1 MKKQLLLPIL
11 LAFAV
16 VFGSLT
22 PAAAAPPSFASAG
35 RVAVL
40 INGDAARMR
49 SAAILID
56 STAYVSVR
64 DLCAALGAEHVYRAG
79 DTATVTADGLT
90 ISATVGDNYIVANG
104 RYLFTRGGC
113 VDRNGELMA
122 PIRAL
127 TKAFGAGVL
136 WNAAQR
142 QVFVTEGSRPIAPA
156 ETFYREEDVLWMS
169 RIISAE
175 ARGEP
180 FLGKVAVGNVIMNR
194 IASPLFPN
202 SVKAVVFDRNGGTQ
216 FTPASSG
223 AIYNTPSE
231 SCVAAAKAALD
242 GGEVVGNSLYFA
254 STTRCW
260 AARSRPYMGSVGNH
274 VFYA

>member
-1 MKKQLLLPIL
+1 MKKRLLCPVL
-11 LAFAV
+11 LALAIIL
-16 VFGSLT
+16 GLLS
-22 PAAAAPPSFASAG
+22 PATAAPPILENAG
-35 RVAVL
+35 QIAVV
-40 INGDAARMR
+40 INGDAARLR
-49 SAAILID
+49 SGAILIN

-64 DLCAALGAEHVYRAG
+64 DFCAALGAEQVYRAG
-79 DTATVTADGLT
+79 DTATVTANGLT
-90 ISATVGDNYIVANG
+90 LAVTAGENYIVANG
-104 RYLFTRGGC
+104 RYLFVRDGC
-113 VDRNGELMA
+113 IDRNGELTA
-122 PIRAL
+122 PVRAL
-127 TKAFGAGVL
+127 AKAFGAGVV
-136 WNAAQR
+136 WSGAQR
-142 QVFVTEGSRPIAPA
+142 RVFITSGARPIAPA
-156 ETFYREEDVLWMS
+156 EAFYREEDLFWMA

-180 FLGKVAVGNVIMNR
+180 FIGKVAVGNVIMNR
-194 IASPLFPN
+194 VASPLFPN
-202 SVKAVVFDRNGGTQ
+202 SVQSVVFDRNGGTQ

-231 SCVAAAKAALD
+231 ACVIAAKVALD

>member
-1 MKKQLLLPIL
+1 MKKRLLLPTL
-11 LAFAV
+11 LTFAL
-16 VFGSLT
+16 VFGLLT
-22 PAAAAPPSFASAG
+22 PAAAVTPSPAPAG
-35 RVAVL
+35 QAAVV

-49 SAAILID
+49 SAAILIN

-64 DLCAALGAEHVYRAG
+64 DFCTALGAEHVYRAG
-79 DTATVTADGLT
+79 DTATVAAEGLT
-90 ISATVGDNYIVANG
+90 VVATVGESYIVANG
-104 RYLFTRGGC
+104 RYLLARDGC

-127 TKAFGAGVL
+127 AKAFGAGVL
-136 WNAAQR
+136 WNGAQR
-142 QVFVTEGSRPIAPA
+142 RVYVTAGASPIAAA
-156 ETFYREEDVLWMS
+156 ETFYREEDLLWLS

-194 IASPLFPN
+194 IASPIFPN

-223 AIYNTPSE
+223 AIYNTPSAE
-231 SCVAAAKAALD
+231 CVIAAKAALD